1 MSQVWQWTW
10 GAVAF
15 GSELAAL
22 AALAVGGWALPV
34 PTALRLAAAI
44 GLPVVAAVLW
54 GLFAAPHA
62 VLAVPALALVV
73 KVAVLGGA
81 VLALLLTAHPALAGT
96 LAAAAVLG
104 TMLSPAPEALLTAAA
119 R

>member
-1 MSQVWQWTW
+1 MPQVWQWTW

-22 AALAVGGWALPV
+22 AALAAGGWALTQ
-34 PTALRLAAAI
+34 PTAVRLSAAI
-44 GLPVVAAVLW
+44 GLPLVAAVLW

-62 VLAVPALALVV
+62 VLAVPVVALVV
-73 KVAVLGGA
+73 KGAVFGGA
-81 VLALLLTAHPALAGT
+81 VLALLLTTHPALAGT

-104 TMLSPAPEALLTAAA
+104 TLLSPAPEALLTATA